1 MQFFGRILP
10 EANKHDYL
18 HKTEKLIL
26 IRKPVHIT
34 LKTNTAD
41 TP

>member
-10 EANKHDYL
+10 EANNYL

-26 IRKPVHIT
+26 IRKPVYIT